1 MRNFILFL
9 IFCCC
14 IFQLWL
20 VSLSIVYISRI
31 YILLSFNLFARK
43 LRMIYKQVVGACV
56 LAWSS
61 NQWLWELRVAFSNLH
76 PIEPPR
82 LSFTNPP
89 PLVLLPIAR
98 LGHTQGSMGCQ
109 TPHCIPL
116 HHTPRRPQSKRMAH
130 RRGEHHTSQ
139 GCTVYYLTVSQP
151 GLNIINNIL
160 SKKTIGLSDSKRFFL
175 YIRRVC
181 PVASPTRVVFC
192 SYMLHAHMLI
202 KPCRDD

>member
-1 MRNFILFL
+1 MHQEVEND
-9 IFCCC
+9 
-14 IFQLWL
+14 
-20 VSLSIVYISRI
+20 
-31 YILLSFNLFARK
+31 
-43 LRMIYKQVVGACV
+43 KQVVGACV

-116 HHTPRRPQSKRMAH
+116 QHSTPRWPQSKRMAH

-160 SKKTIGLSDSKRFFL
+160 SKKTIGLSDSKRFFCIFDVYVQWHRPPEL
-175 YIRRVC
+175 FSVH
-181 PVASPTRVVFC
+181 TC
-192 SYMLHAHMLI
+192 SMLT
-202 KPCRDD
+202 C